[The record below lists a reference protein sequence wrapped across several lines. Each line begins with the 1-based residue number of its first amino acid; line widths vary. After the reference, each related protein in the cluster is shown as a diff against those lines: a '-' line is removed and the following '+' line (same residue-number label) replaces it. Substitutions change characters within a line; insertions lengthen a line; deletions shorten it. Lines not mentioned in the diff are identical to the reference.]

1 MNSLEFINNEIEYC
15 QKKINTA
22 KQEKLYQKTILLLNP
37 KHKNTSL
44 ELNDFHILLNE
55 EKINHL
61 QQIKTELE
69 AWEKL
74 EQLEQENFD
83 LRQALNTENEN
94 CVMLEK
100 LIKELNSELEVEKW
114 SSIGIWEENKTLKKV
129 IEILKD
135 KFFIDIIE
143 REFDYKIGFQP
154 KTPIKNGI
162 ETRFAQLNN
171 DEANTLK
178 EALEVDDE

>member
-1 MNSLEFINNEIEYC
+1 MNSLEFIENQIKEINKQIDYYKRQIDEDSMFKSFIESYT
-15 QKKINTA
+15 NTI
-22 KQEKLYQKTILLLNP
+22 K
-37 KHKNTSL
+37 
-44 ELNDFHILLNE
+44 ELTNLKDIF
-55 EKINHL
+55 

-74 EQLEQENFD
+74 EQENFD
-83 LRQALNTENEN
+83 LRQTLNTENEN

-100 LIKELNSELEVEKW
+100 RIKELNSELEVEKW

-162 ETRFAQLNN
+162 ETRFAQLDN
-171 DEANTLK
+171 DKANTLK
-178 EALEVDDE
+178 EALEVKDEK

>member
-1 MNSLEFINNEIEYC
+1 MNSLEFINAEIV
-15 QKKINTA
+15 KW
-22 KQEKLYQKTILLLNP
+22 QEILESFKEQLIRV
-37 KHKNTSL
+37 KGTR
-44 ELNDFHILLNE
+44 NE
-55 EKINHL
+55 ETTLNHIKANELKLQYL

-74 EQLEQENFD
+74 DQENFD
-83 LRQALNTENEN
+83 LRQTLNTENEN

-100 LIKELNSELEVEKW
+100 RIKELSSELEVEKW

-154 KTPIKNGI
+154 KTPIKNGV
-162 ETRFAQLNN
+162 ETRFAQLDN
-171 DEANTLK
+171 DKANTLK
-178 EALEVDDE
+178 EALEVKYEK